1 MSSKYIDST
10 QQIWSALSAM
20 QQNVYFMLQ
29 ESSNVYLPDTLE
41 SRMASMLGEFD
52 SLLHDLRDEAKN
64 LEDKLG
70 MHVGEA
76 PNDPGIVNK
85 DPLVTVGFLREW
97 PEETFQIMDDLVKAL
112 DVATRNDPRAGTAFI
127 LVAESATNMLSA
139 FHDMQVALDQIEVA
153 VGKGDQAD
161 GL

>member
-1 MSSKYIDST
+1 
-10 QQIWSALSAM
+10 
-20 QQNVYFMLQ
+20 
-29 ESSNVYLPDTLE
+29 
-41 SRMASMLGEFD
+41 
-52 SLLHDLRDEAKN
+52 
-64 LEDKLG
+64 
-70 MHVGEA
+70 MHVGEE

-85 DPLVTVGFLREW
+85 DPWVTVGFLREW
-97 PEETFQIMDDLVKAL
+97 PEELFQIMDDLVKAL